1 MLSADHATYCF
12 LGVRT
17 DSLTTAIGPGPYNK
31 AGLPVSIRDP
41 GLIFHY
47 RRHCWTFRQASLSYC
62 LSPWAWGCSWSG
74 HLSAPGLGL
83 GLRIGQEDDSAAAS
97 KRCCA
102 DSDADAGMAS
112 APWPSS
118 DADAGLAS
126 APWPSSTVLRAPY
139 LDVVIALFLELT
151 CLHQAHHAL
160 IAVQGIGLDVIELFK
175 L

>member
-74 HLSAPGLGL
+74 YLSAPGLGQ

-102 DSDADAGMAS
+102 DSAADAGMAS
-112 APWPSS
+112 
-118 DADAGLAS
+118 G
-126 APWPSSTVLRAPY
+126 PWPSSTVLRAPY

-160 IAVQGIGLDVIELFK
+160 IAVQGIGLDVIEIFK

>member
-1 MLSADHATYCF
+1 MGLLLVWVFVCPWP
-12 LGVRT
+12 
-17 DSLTTAIGPGPYNK
+17 GPG
-31 AGLPVSIRDP
+31 
-41 GLIFHY
+41 
-47 RRHCWTFRQASLSYC
+47 
-62 LSPWAWGCSWSG
+62 
-74 HLSAPGLGL
+74 SAPGLGL

-112 APWPSS
+112 GP
-118 DADAGLAS
+118 L
-126 APWPSSTVLRAPY
+126 PSSTVLRAPY

-151 CLHQAHHAL
+151 GLHQAHHAL

>member
-12 LGVRT
+12 LGVRP
-17 DSLTTAIGPGPYNK
+17 DSMTTEIGPGPYNK

-47 RRHCWTFRQASLSYC
+47 RRHCWTFRQASQSYC
-62 LSPWAWGCSWSG
+62 LSPWTLVCSRSG
-74 HLSAPGLGL
+74 YLSAPGL

-118 DADAGLAS
+118 
-126 APWPSSTVLRAPY
+126 TVLRAPY

-151 CLHQAHHAL
+151 GLHQAHHAL